1 MRRGIAACVA
11 ALSLAGCGYRVGAKA
26 ELMPRSVRSIA
37 IPAFTNVTPRYRL
50 TQMLPG
56 AIGREFITRT
66 RYRVVADPNEADA
79 ILEGSVT
86 NYMSA
91 PTIFDQ
97 ATGRA
102 AGLQII
108 VFLNI
113 KLVEK
118 GSGKVLYAREGL
130 EVRERYEV
138 SIDQRAYFDES
149 DAALERLS
157 REVARQVVST
167 ILEAF

>member
-1 MRRGIAACVA
+1 MTRAAAICAVLA
-11 ALSLAGCGYRVGAKA
+11 LAGCGYRVGGKA
-26 ELMPRSVRSIA
+26 ELVPSTVKTIA
-37 IPAFTNVTPRYRL
+37 IPAFRNVTPRYRL

-79 ILEGSVT
+79 ILSGAVT

-91 PTIFDQ
+91 PTISDQ

-102 AGLQII
+102 AGLQIS
-108 VFLNI
+108 VFLNLQ
-113 KLVEK
+113 LVEK
-118 GSGKVLYAREGL
+118 GSGKILYSREGL

-138 SIDQRAYFDES
+138 SVDQRAYFDES

-157 REVARQVVST
+157 RDVARQVVSS

>member
-37 IPAFTNVTPRYRL
+37 IPAFANVTPRYRL

-79 ILEGSVT
+79 ILEGAVT

-118 GSGKVLYAREGL
+118 SSGKVLYAREGL

-157 REVARQVVST
+157 RDVARQVVST